1 MPTQN
6 LAIPSGSTSRW
17 AWSVRD
23 NSATTVGGTNLYA
36 HSGVALANARMS
48 GLRYLLTAA
57 IPPGSRI
64 DAVTA
69 WQRAAFEER
78 GDVDCDLHYSNESS
92 GGDFDTGARKP
103 VLLPLSSTSVSWVA
117 TGVGAS
123 LVSVDITAVFRA
135 WFEAYGAAVN
145 QAFILLYVGHTGL
158 SGGRSHDMNTPAEA
172 DPPGLDITWTA
183 PTAPSLV
190 ASPASSSRLLVMGVL

>member
-6 LAIPSGSTSRW
+6 LAIPSGSTARW
-17 AWSVRD
+17 AWSTRHD
-23 NSATTVGGTNLYA
+23 SFTSVGGTSLDVRA
-36 HSGVALANARMS
+36 GVALANARMS

-57 IPPGSRI
+57 IPPGSSI

-69 WQRAAFEER
+69 WQRASFNAL
-78 GDVDCDLHYSNESS
+78 DDPDCKLHYSNESS

-117 TGVGAS
+117 TGVGTS
-123 LVSVDITAVFRA
+123 LVSVDITAVFSA
-135 WFEAYGAAVN
+135 WFAAYGAAIN
-145 QAFILLYVGHTGL
+145 QAFILLYVGNTGV
-158 SGGRSHDMNTPAEA
+158 SPERSLEMNTPAEA

>member
-17 AWSVRD
+17 AWSIRD
-23 NSATTVGGTNLYA
+23 DGLTNLGGTSLSVIA
-36 HSGVALANARMS
+36 GVALGDATIS

-69 WQRAAFEER
+69 WQRAAFEEG

-92 GGDFDTGARKP
+92 GGDFNTGARKP

-117 TGVGAS
+117 TAVGDS

-135 WFEAYGAAVN
+135 WFAAYGAAVN
-145 QAFILLYVGHTGL
+145 QAFILLYVGNTGVSPARSLEL
-158 SGGRSHDMNTPAEA
+158 STPAEVN
-172 DPPGLDITWTA
+172 PPGLDITWTA
-183 PTAPSLV
+183 PSLV
-190 ASPASSSRLLVMGVL
+190 ARPAPSSRLLVMGVLE

>member
-17 AWSVRD
+17 GWSFRND
-23 NSATTVGGTNLYA
+23 SFTSVGGAGLHAYA
-36 HSGVALANARMS
+36 GVALADARMT

-57 IPPGSRI
+57 IPPGSQI

-69 WQRAAFEER
+69 WQSCASTA
-78 GDVDCDLHYSNESS
+78 VDDPDCELHYSNESS

-103 VLLPLSSTSVSWVA
+103 VLLPLSSTSVSWVG

-135 WFEAYGAAVN
+135 WFAAYGAAVN
-145 QAFILLYVGHTGL
+145 QAFILLYVGHTGV
-158 SGGRSHDMNTPAEA
+158 SPQRSLDLNTPAEA
-172 DPPGLDITWTA
+172 NPPGLDITWTA

>member
-17 AWSVRD
+17 AWSIRD
-23 NSATTVGGTNLYA
+23 ASGSEPEVGGQTLTVIA
-36 HSGVALANARMS
+36 GVALADATIS

-69 WQRAAFEER
+69 WQRASSTVL
-78 GDVDCDLHYSNESS
+78 DDPDCDLHYSNESS
-92 GGDFDTGARKP
+92 GGDFDFGARQP

-117 TGVGAS
+117 TGVGTS

-135 WFEAYGAAVN
+135 WFAAYGAAVN
-145 QAFILLYVGHTGL
+145 QAFILLYVGHTGVSPARL
-158 SGGRSHDMNTPAEA
+158 LDLNTPAEVN
-172 DPPGLDITWTA
+172 PPGLDITWTA
-183 PTAPSLV
+183 PSLV
-190 ASPASSSRLLVMGVL
+190 ARPAPSSRLLVMGVLE